1 MNERNLTKD
10 KKYDQLNIFTDY
22 KKIKNIQEK
31 EISEK
36 NIQKAI
42 INIKNKYGRNSIIKG
57 MDLQKAGTTI
67 NRNNQIGG
75 HKA

>member
-1 MNERNLTKD
+1 MI
-10 KKYDQLNIFTDY
+10 IFTDY